1 MAKQIIYGSQAK
13 QKLKRGVDALANAV
27 GTTLGPKGR
36 NVTIAKSY
44 GGPTVTHD
52 GVTVAKEIELND
64 PFENMGAQ
72 MLAEAASKT
81 NDTAGDGTTTATV
94 LAQAMVNEGLKITE
108 AGANAMTLKKGIEEA
123 SKTVVEY
130 IKKNI
135 ATPIKTKEDKAKVAT
150 ISSQDTVIGNLVADV
165 LEKVGKDGVVTVE
178 ESRTAETKTEEK
190 TGMNIDKG
198 YISPYFVTD
207 PEKME
212 AIIEDAH
219 ILITDKKIS
228 SMQDI
233 MPMLEQLVKMT
244 KNLVIIA
251 DDVDGEALA
260 TLVVNKVRGTL
271 NALAI
276 KAPGFGDRRKEMLAD
291 LAVLTGANVISEDLG
306 RKLDSVTVED
316 LGKAA
321 KVIAGKEET
330 VIVDGAGSKEDIK
343 KRVEQIKHEIANS
356 TSDYDK
362 EKLQERLAKLAGG
375 VAVIYVG
382 AATETELKEKKYRV
396 EDAVNATKAAVDEGV
411 VPGGGVSLIKAAKA
425 INSLKLS
432 DEEMV
437 GAKIVQKA
445 LEMPF
450 RKILANAGVDSGT
463 YLEKVKTSAKNEGFD
478 VKAMKFG
485 DMVVAGIIDPAKVTC
500 SAVEYA
506 SSVAINIL
514 TTESLIADIKE
525 DKKEEHNHQMG
536 GMDDGMMGM

>member
-1 MAKQIIYGSQAK
+1 MAKQVIYGSKAK

-44 GGPTVTHD
+44 GSPNVTHD
-52 GVTVAKEIELND
+52 GVTVAKEIELKD

-81 NDTAGDGTTTATV
+81 NDAAGDGTTTATV
-94 LAQAMVNEGLKITE
+94 LAQAMVSEGLKLTE
-108 AGANAMTLKKGIEEA
+108 AGTNAMTLRKGIEEA
-123 SKTVVEY
+123 AKAVTKHIKSK
-130 IKKNI
+130 I

-150 ISSQDTVIGNLVADV
+150 VSSQDTVIGNLVAEV

-190 TGMNIDKG
+190 SGMNIDKG

-207 PEKME
+207 SEKME
-212 AIIEDAH
+212 AVIEDAH

-233 MPMLEQLVKMT
+233 LPMLEQLVKMT

-276 KAPGFGDRRKEMLAD
+276 KAPGFGDRRKELLSD

-306 RKLDSVTVED
+306 RKLDSVSVED

-321 KVIAGKEET
+321 KVIAGKDET
-330 VIVDGAGSKEDIK
+330 IIVDGAGSKGEIT
-343 KRVEQIKHEIANS
+343 KRVEQIKREIEKA

-411 VPGGGVSLIKAAKA
+411 VPGGGVTLIKSATV
-425 INSLKLS
+425 IDSLKLNN
-432 DEEMV
+432 EEMM
-437 GAKIVQKA
+437 GARIVQKA

-450 RKILANAGVDSGT
+450 RKILSNAGVDAGAYIET
-463 YLEKVKTSAKNEGFD
+463 IKTSTKNEGFD
-478 VKAMKFG
+478 VKQMKIT
-485 DMVVAGIIDPAKVTC
+485 DMLTAGIMDPAKVTI
-500 SAVEYA
+500 SAVQYA
-506 SSVAINIL
+506 ASVAINIL
-514 TTESLIADIKE
+514 TTEALIADIKE
-525 DKKEEHNHQMG
+525 DKKETHNHGMDDDMG
-536 GMDDGMMGM
+536 GMY

>member
-13 QKLKRGVDALANAV
+13 QKLKDGVDAVAKAV

-36 NVTIAKSY
+36 NVGIAKTY
-44 GGPTVTHD
+44 GEPTVTHD
-52 GVTVAKEIELND
+52 GVTVAKEIELSN
-64 PFENMGAQ
+64 PFENMGAR
-72 MLAEAASKT
+72 MIIEAASKT
-81 NDTAGDGTTTATV
+81 NDAAGDGTTTATV
-94 LAQAMVNEGLKITE
+94 LAQAMVTEGLKVTE
-108 AGANAMTLKKGIEEA
+108 AGANPMTLRRGIEEA
-123 SKTVVEY
+123 SMAVIKY
-130 IKKNI
+130 IKNNI
-135 ATPIKTKEDKAKVAT
+135 STPIKTKEDKAKVAT
-150 ISSQDTVIGNLVADV
+150 ISSADPVIGNLVADV

-207 PEKME
+207 TEKME
-212 AIIEDAH
+212 AVIEDAH

-233 MPMLEQLVKMT
+233 LPMLEQLVKIT

-271 NALAI
+271 NTIAI

-316 LGKAA
+316 LGKAT

-330 VIVDGAGSKEDIK
+330 IIVDGAGAKEEIA
-343 KRVEQIKHEIANS
+343 KRVAQIKAEIDKA
-356 TSDYDK
+356 TSEYDK

-411 VPGGGVSLIKAAKA
+411 VPGGGIALIKCAKV
-425 INSLKLS
+425 IDDLKLTE
-432 DEEMV
+432 EEMV
-437 GAKIVQKA
+437 GARIVQRA

-450 RKILANAGVDSGT
+450 RKILANAGVEAGAYIES
-463 YLEKVKTSAKNEGFD
+463 VKASTKNEGFD
-478 VKAMKFG
+478 VKQMKLT
-485 DMVVAGIIDPAKVTC
+485 DMVEAGIIDPAKVTA
-500 SAVEYA
+500 SAVSFA
-506 SSVAINIL
+506 SSVAINII

-525 DKKEEHNHQMG
+525 KEEHNHAAMDGVG
-536 GMDDGMMGM
+536 GMGY